1 MNENLH
7 RKKSWRGSAL
17 LIVVIVVIVVLYL
30 GYRAYESKHNAT
42 AVREETLERAI
53 PAVTVLYPQEL
64 EANQT
69 IDLPGNFVAWHQAP
83 IYARISGYVDMW
95 YSDYGAKVKKGDLLA
110 ELNTPMVNAEYRMAE
125 AEVKAKEAEYK
136 LAVVTKG
143 RWVNL
148 GDTKAV
154 STQSVSVKT
163 ANERVKNAELN
174 RAKQELK
181 NIEAKRSFRHI
192 LAPFDGV
199 VIERNVNVGDYVNET
214 GSLSLKGEEQ
224 ANMFTVADT
233 SKMRLFVSVPESF
246 GPFLK
251 PGLTA
256 DVTVPQFP
264 KRHFTANFLTV
275 AGGFDVSTRTAVTEF
290 IIENEDGVLWPGS
303 YASVRITAPVERG
316 AVSIPTTSLV
326 FEEEGATAA
335 IVTADNRIHFKPI
348 EVRRIRARTLE
359 VAGIST
365 TDRLVDNPSAALLE
379 GDEVRIIDK
388 PAKGYIK
395 SPYETTDS
403 DLPTQKTA
411 SKTSSPETGA
421 QPPQEAAGKQDTDN
435 RTLPYKVG
443 PYQFD
448 VALKPNKPV
457 VGKNILVIYLRDQQ
471 GRPIQNA
478 AIEAVAK
485 ITTEDSQKPT
495 EIPAEVREVKPGIYG
510 GSLDLPKAGDW
521 SLTLWFETAGTP
533 KQKAVLDMTS
543 GRHGELAMRDNP

>member
-17 LIVVIVVIVVLYL
+17 LIVVIVVVVGLYL

-42 AVREETLERAI
+42 AIREETLERAI
-53 PAVTVLYPQEL
+53 PAVTVLYPREL
-64 EANQT
+64 EANRS

-83 IYARISGYVDMW
+83 IYARVSGYVDMW

-110 ELNTPMVNAEYRMAE
+110 ELNTPMINAEYRMAQ
-125 AEVKAKEAEYK
+125 AQVVAKEAEYK

-174 RAKQELK
+174 KAKQELK

-192 LAPFDGV
+192 IAPFDGV

-214 GSLSLKGEEQ
+214 GSLSLKGAEE

-256 DVTVPQFP
+256 EVTVPQFP
-264 KRHFTANFLTV
+264 KRRFTAHFLTV

-290 IIENEDGVLWPGS
+290 VIENEDGVLWPGS
-303 YASVRITAPVERG
+303 YASVHITAPVERG

-335 IVTADNRIHFKPI
+335 LVTADNRIHFKPI

-365 TDRLVDNPSAALLE
+365 TDRIVDNPSAALLE
-379 GDEVRIIDK
+379 GDQVRIIDK

-395 SPYETTDS
+395 SPYEATES
-403 DLPTQKTA
+403 DLPAQKTT
-411 SKTSSPETGA
+411 SKTPSESGA
-421 QPPQEAAGKQDTDN
+421 QPPQEAAGKKHTDNN
-435 RTLPYKVG
+435 RTLPYRAG

-448 VALKPNKPV
+448 VTLEPKKPV

-471 GRPIQNA
+471 GQPIRNA
-478 AIEAVAK
+478 EVDAVAK
-485 ITTEDSQKPT
+485 ISAEGSQSAR
-495 EIPAEVREVKPGIYG
+495 EIPAKVREVKPGIYG
-510 GSLDLPKAGDW
+510 GSLDLPRAGDW
-521 SLTLWFETAGTP
+521 SLTLWFEAADTP
-533 KQKAVLDMTS
+533 KQKAVLNMAT
-543 GRHGELAMRDNP
+543 GHGELAMRDNP